1 MRKYVNPEI
10 ELIVLQSADCIT
22 LSEGS
27 VSSDPD
33 TDKDVVNFSTF
44 WGA

>member
-1 MRKYVNPEI
+1 MKKYVNPEL

-22 LSEGS
+22 LSAIEDD
-27 VSSDPD
+27 SDPNK
-33 TDKDVVNFSTF
+33 KDEVGFNEF